1 MKRSPFISG
10 FTDEV
15 SDDLDV
21 QIRALKE
28 LGWSHID
35 LRTVDGKNVSGL
47 SDDEF

>member
-1 MKRSPFISG
+1 MGPTSIISG

-28 LGWSHID
+28 LG
-35 LRTVDGKNVSGL
+35 
-47 SDDEF
+47 